1 MCFVGWLAACRVLV
15 VGAAPIDGT
24 ETPAAHSLCLGTWV
38 PDTRR
43 HDMDGIVDSWKLPSP
58 VASMSTSDPSFQLI
72 DCHAHTYPS
81 QFPHTDFLP
90 LLRRA
95 AAACVSHIVTVPETL
110 ADAHEI
116 LALAQSHPLIFP
128 AECAP
133 GISHPANQSEPSASA
148 RRSSDI
154 FGLRIAP
161 AIGLHPV
168 QPKPCPPDVDTTSAG
183 CNEASASALS
193 HSVQLCELEPVLD
206 LIRSKAECGLQGRTG
221 NTVHEME
228 GDNVSVDTVEEGS
241 KTTVPLSEELKS
253 VQREV
258 FRRQLSLSA
267 ELGLPVNVHSRSA
280 GHHAIEEIVQSGLPA
295 TSAALMHAFDGRLV
309 HAQRAERHGG
319 FFFSVPPSIV
329 RSPQKQKLVKGLPLS
344 CLVLETDSPALAPE
358 KGATN
363 EPCNIVVSCRE
374 IARIHGVTVAEV
386 AKTTSFL
393 RLLISEAPLAS
404 SDFLSASHLPMAAVT
419 LSQTA
424 TASCRA
430 TFSSVKLESKVKRS
444 VSLAVQPAFAW
455 KSAGVASTASFKG
468 VGSVVVRAV
477 AEDVQGGGNY
487 GAPREIPGTK
497 IYVGNLPFN
506 VDSESLAEIFQ
517 EAGIVELVEVI
528 YDRESGRSRG
538 FGFVTMSTPEDA
550 QAAIEKFDGSELGGR
565 MLKVNMPV
573 PRGERERG
581 ARNERPRGDRPRF
594 GGNQSNK
601 LYVGNLSWGM
611 DDMALEDLFAEFGKV
626 LEAKVVLDRDSG
638 RSRGFGFVTLSSESE
653 VQEAISNLD
662 GADVDGRQLRVN
674 VAAPKQ

>member
-1 MCFVGWLAACRVLV
+1 
-15 VGAAPIDGT
+15 
-24 ETPAAHSLCLGTWV
+24 
-38 PDTRR
+38 
-43 HDMDGIVDSWKLPSP
+43 MDGIVDFWKLPSP
-58 VASMSTSDPSFQLI
+58 VASLSTSDPPFRLI

-95 AAACVSHIVTVPETL
+95 AAGCVSHIVT
-110 ADAHEI
+110 
-116 LALAQSHPLIFP
+116 
-128 AECAP
+128 
-133 GISHPANQSEPSASA
+133 
-148 RRSSDI
+148 
-154 FGLRIAP
+154 
-161 AIGLHPV
+161 
-168 QPKPCPPDVDTTSAG
+168 
-183 CNEASASALS
+183 
-193 HSVQLCELEPVLD
+193 
-206 LIRSKAECGLQGRTG
+206 
-221 NTVHEME
+221 
-228 GDNVSVDTVEEGS
+228 
-241 KTTVPLSEELKS
+241 
-253 VQREV
+253 
-258 FRRQLSLSA
+258 LSLAA

-280 GHHAIEEIVQSGLPA
+280 GHHAIEEIIQSGLPA

-309 HAQRAERHGG
+309 HAERAERHGG
-319 FFFSVPPSIV
+319 FFFSVPPSVV
-329 RSPQKQKLVKGLPLS
+329 RSPQTQKLVKGLPLS

-374 IARIHGVTVAEV
+374 IARIHGVTVAE
-386 AKTTSFL
+386 
-393 RLLISEAPLAS
+393 
-404 SDFLSASHLPMAAVT
+404 
-419 LSQTA
+419 TA

-430 TFSSVKLESKVKRS
+430 TFSSVKLESKLKRS

-517 EAGIVELVEVI
+517 EAGVVELVEVI
-528 YDRESGRSRG
+528 YDRDSGRSRG
-538 FGFVTMSTPEDA
+538 FGFVTMSTPEEA
-550 QAAIEKFDGSELGGR
+550 QAAIEKYDSSELGGR

-581 ARNERPRGDRPRF
+581 ARTERPRGERPRF
-594 GGNQSNK
+594 GGGNQGNK

-638 RSRGFGFVTLSSESE
+638 RSRGFGFVTLSSDAE

-674 VAAPKQ
+674 VAAPKV

>member
-1 MCFVGWLAACRVLV
+1 
-15 VGAAPIDGT
+15 
-24 ETPAAHSLCLGTWV
+24 
-38 PDTRR
+38 
-43 HDMDGIVDSWKLPSP
+43 MDGIVDSWKLPSP
-58 VASMSTSDPSFQLI
+58 VASLSTSHPPFQLI

-110 ADAHEI
+110 ADAHE
-116 LALAQSHPLIFP
+116 
-128 AECAP
+128 
-133 GISHPANQSEPSASA
+133 
-148 RRSSDI
+148 
-154 FGLRIAP
+154 
-161 AIGLHPV
+161 
-168 QPKPCPPDVDTTSAG
+168 
-183 CNEASASALS
+183 
-193 HSVQLCELEPVLD
+193 
-206 LIRSKAECGLQGRTG
+206 
-221 NTVHEME
+221 
-228 GDNVSVDTVEEGS
+228 
-241 KTTVPLSEELKS
+241 
-253 VQREV
+253 
-258 FRRQLSLSA
+258 RQLSLAA

-309 HAQRAERHGG
+309 HAERAERHGG
-319 FFFSVPPSIV
+319 FFFSVPPSVV
-329 RSPQKQKLVKGLPLS
+329 RSPQTQKLVKGLPLS

-386 AKTTSFL
+386 AKTTS
-393 RLLISEAPLAS
+393 
-404 SDFLSASHLPMAAVT
+404 SHSPMAAVT

-430 TFSSVKLESKVKRS
+430 TFSSVKLESKLKRS

-517 EAGIVELVEVI
+517 EAGVVELVEVI
-528 YDRESGRSRG
+528 YDRDSGRSRG
-538 FGFVTMSTPEDA
+538 FGFVTMSTPEEA
-550 QAAIEKFDGSELGGR
+550 QSAIEKFDGSELGGR

-594 GGNQSNK
+594 GGNQGNK

-638 RSRGFGFVTLSSESE
+638 RSRGFGFVTLSSDAE

-674 VAAPKQ
+674 VAAPKV